1 MPVRRSAPGRCSA
14 PAEPHHIRSQ
24 SGHSKSVAPLAA
36 RVAKIHHATF
46 RKCDVFN
53 GNSLLCALQKI
64 DCAPVACRESGTY
77 VRPEIRDVASPS
89 IDGFGAPFLN
99 MDGRHLSRHVCRRHV
114 VLTAAERLQPTLRF
128 CSCVLAGVRNQI
140 GN

>member
-1 MPVRRSAPGRCSA
+1 MTCTTAVQCPPSIASYSIAIGSIKISEALVP
-14 PAEPHHIRSQ
+14 
-24 SGHSKSVAPLAA
+24 

-46 RKCDVFN
+46 RKCDVLN

-77 VRPEIRDVASPS
+77 VRPEIRHVASPS

-99 MDGRHLSRHVCRRHV
+99 MDGRHLSRHVRRRHV

-128 CSCVLAGVRNQI
+128 CSRVLAGVRNQI